1 MSSAFLSPIGK
12 CPIDPEGPDEELD
25 ADHVHKECKEC
36 YKCWGNGKSIQISSK
51 VPWKI
56 KRGDFKGEEP
66 TNIWKPRHGGKC
78 PQGSK

>member
-1 MSSAFLSPIGK
+1 MDFWKNGSQKNDFCAMSSAFLSPIGK

-51 VPWKI
+51 VP
-56 KRGDFKGEEP
+56 
-66 TNIWKPRHGGKC
+66 
-78 PQGSK
+78 